1 MLIKNPCTIVLIE
14 MDALMGTKGSQY
26 LIYNSPILKA
36 MKNKVFLQKAYGNI
50 FATKPELNLGETV
63 FILNLSPCL

>member
-1 MLIKNPCTIVLIE
+1 
-14 MDALMGTKGSQY
+14 MGTKGSQY

-36 MKNKVFLQKAYGNI
+36 MKNKVFFLQKAYGNI